1 MIQTSTT
8 TTSPSVPSFKTLGAA
23 IASPM
28 LRLVGYTLAVLGTS
42 LAALAAEPVDL
53 SEASYQEDLGVILVQ
68 LNWGRIWRCGAYEN
82 AQLQALTF
90 TRSPIDSPEPMALEL
105 KTPSRLFVNNQFL
118 PHAFVIQPGEYV
130 LTAFDVKIA
139 RSMTNVAHII
149 GSKDNLI
156 QDGKH
161 IGGSFTV
168 NPGEIVY
175 IGDFGL
181 DCGAEPFLWRY
192 YLDGR
197 DEFEKYVDGFR
208 RKFPFVKQ
216 VPVQFRLFSTPLLG
230 RPFALQDPVVK

>member
-1 MIQTSTT
+1 
-8 TTSPSVPSFKTLGAA
+8 
-23 IASPM
+23 
-28 LRLVGYTLAVLGTS
+28 
-42 LAALAAEPVDL
+42 LAALATSLPAIAAEPVDL
-53 SEASYQEDLGVILVQ
+53 SEATYQSDLGVILVQ
-68 LNWGRIWRCGAYEN
+68 LNWGRSWRCGAYEN

-90 TRSPIDSPEPMALEL
+90 TRSPIDSPEPVSLEL
-105 KTPSRLFVNNQFL
+105 KTPSKLFVNNQFL
-118 PHAFVIQPGEYV
+118 PHAYVVQPGEYV

-149 GSKDNLI
+149 GSRDNLI
-156 QDGKH
+156 QDGKP

-197 DEFEKYVDGFR
+197 NEFEKYIDGFR
-208 RKFPFVKQ
+208 QKFPFVKQ
-216 VPVQFRLFSTPLLG
+216 VPVQFRIFSTPMLG

>member
-1 MIQTSTT
+1 MVQICTMTI
-8 TTSPSVPSFKTLGAA
+8 SPSVPSFKTLSAA
-23 IASPM
+23 TASPI
-28 LRLVGYTLAVLGTS
+28 LRLVRYA
-42 LAALAAEPVDL
+42 LAALATSLSAIAAEPVAL
-53 SEASYQEDLGVILVQ
+53 SEASFQTDMGVILVQ

-90 TRSPIDSPEPMALEL
+90 TRSPIDSPEPMSLEL
-105 KTPSRLFVNNQFL
+105 KTPSKLFVNNQFL
-118 PHAFVIQPGEYV
+118 PHAYVVQPGEYV

-149 GSKDNLI
+149 GSRDNLI
-156 QDGKH
+156 QDGKP

-168 NPGEIVY
+168 NSGEIVY

-208 RKFPFVKQ
+208 RKFPFVK
-216 VPVQFRLFSTPLLG
+216 
-230 RPFALQDPVVK
+230 